1 MDRLNFNKEETIVFE
16 GHYLPDMPLAGPL
29 TQHYFNGATITQI
42 VRELDM
48 SKKSPIKIKNETF
61 GIYGYSDF
69 ASPTSN
75 ASYGD
80 KKVIISAGTA

>member
-1 MDRLNFNKEETIVFE
+1 
-16 GHYLPDMPLAGPL
+16 MPLAGPL
-29 TQHYFNGATITQI
+29 NQHYFNRATITQI

-61 GIYGYSDF
+61 GIYGYCDF

-75 ASYGD
+75 ASYGGRKTIVSAD
-80 KKVIISAGTA
+80 KA

>member
-29 TQHYFNGATITQI
+29 NQHYFNRATITQI

-61 GIYGYSDF
+61 GIYGYCDF

-75 ASYGD
+75 ASYGGRKTIVAAD
-80 KKVIISAGTA
+80 KA